1 MKIDNIIARQ
11 ILDSRGNPTVEVDV
25 WLAGG
30 FFGRSAVPSGA
41 STGVHEAHE
50 LRDGGSAFGG
60 LGVEDAVN
68 NIVNEILPVLKGV
81 PADDQFLI
89 DQKMIDLD
97 GTANKSRLGANAIL
111 AVSLAVAHAAA
122 KARGLPLYR
131 HINDISHS
139 PKMSIPMPMMNV
151 LNGGKHALGS
161 SDFQEFMIIPIS
173 AKRYSE
179 AVRIGSEIFQAL
191 KQQIISNGGSST
203 VGDEGGFTFPVTN
216 NKDMLDLLVQAC
228 IRAGY
233 SPGVDV
239 VFALDVA
246 ASEFYKD
253 DFYELKCENRQLS
266 GNDLVYYLDEIRT
279 DYPVVSI
286 EDGLDQDDWYGW
298 PQMMRRLPE
307 LQIVG
312 DDLLVTNIAR
322 LKRAIEE
329 KSANAILIKPNQI
342 GTLTETIRAIE
353 KAKKAGWRTIVS
365 HRSGETEDVTIAH
378 IAVGTGAEQIK
389 TGSLSRGERT
399 AKHNELMRIQEMDS
413 SLKMANPFL

>member
-97 GTANKSRLGANAIL
+97 GTANKSKLGANAIL

-233 SPGVDV
+233 SPGVDA

>member
-191 KQQIISNGGSST
+191 KQQIIANGGSST

>member
-97 GTANKSRLGANAIL
+97 GTANKSKLGANAIL

>member
-1 MKIDNIIARQ
+1 
-11 ILDSRGNPTVEVDV
+11 
-25 WLAGG
+25 
-30 FFGRSAVPSGA
+30 
-41 STGVHEAHE
+41 
-50 LRDGGSAFGG
+50 
-60 LGVEDAVN
+60 
-68 NIVNEILPVLKGV
+68 
-81 PADDQFLI
+81 
-89 DQKMIDLD
+89 
-97 GTANKSRLGANAIL
+97 
-111 AVSLAVAHAAA
+111 
-122 KARGLPLYR
+122 
-131 HINDISHS
+131 
-139 PKMSIPMPMMNV
+139 
-151 LNGGKHALGS
+151 
-161 SDFQEFMIIPIS
+161 
-173 AKRYSE
+173 
-179 AVRIGSEIFQAL
+179 
-191 KQQIISNGGSST
+191 
-203 VGDEGGFTFPVTN
+203 
-216 NKDMLDLLVQAC
+216 
-228 IRAGY
+228 
-233 SPGVDV
+233 VDV